1 MLKNKHNNHQN
12 FSYSLKKDFENS
24 KKPLCVLVKDNNEAV
39 YLKNELSLLIGS
51 DEILLFPENDIL
63 PYDHFSVPEKIT
75 KQRFKIINNTDKKKH
90 ILITTIKNLFELY
103 PSKDYFK
110 SMENFSI
117 GKKISLNNII
127 KIIES
132 LNYQKK
138 NNVENINEYSLRG
151 GIIDIHTPLYDNPL
165 RVEIFDDIIESIRLF
180 DVDSQLSI
188 KNIKNFSISQGDLI
202 SLNSSIRNQFIDKWR
217 EYFVDVD
224 ERYCP
229 LFQKIKNYN
238 KVEGLEIYFPFF
250 FNETTSF
257 FNLFKS
263 YEFVKFQELSSQIKK
278 YKDFIEERYKDE
290 SLDNTRPLINPLNL
304 YTNINEILKFEKSF
318 RLVESNTFTIPYKNI
333 DNLIT
338 SLKNNQTDN
347 NKYIFI
353 STSLTKI
360 KDIQNNALLKNSL
373 ITNINVVV

>member
-1 MLKNKHNNHQN
+1 ML
-12 FSYSLKKDFENS
+12 L
-24 KKPLCVLVKDNNEAV
+24 
-39 YLKNELSLLIGS
+39 GS

-75 KQRFKIINNTDKKKH
+75 KQRFKIINNSDKKKH

-103 PSKDYFK
+103 PSKEYFK

-138 NNVENINEYSLRG
+138 TNVENINEYSLRG
-151 GIIDIHTPLYDNPL
+151 GIIDIYTPLYDNPL

-202 SLNSSIRNQFIDKWR
+202 SLNSSITNQFIDKWR

-360 KDIQNNALLKNSL
+360 KDIQNNALLKNCL
-373 ITNINVVV
+373 ITNISDSNNYLNLMLGDVIRPIYLEEIDVYIFHKSN